1 MPFDDTDRVAIVCGF
16 GVDGVDYRLVCLV
29 RYILADCHVVF
40 GGVFRGWQEMK
51 RINGAPFFVH
61 NSIDFLEERLQ
72 PTWLCFEWGSGWS
85 TVWLSELTAHVV
97 SMEHDESWVVQTA
110 KFLQTYNY
118 TNVDLIYKPLDAGY
132 ADHILTF
139 PDSTFDLIE
148 VDGRRR
154 ADCIRNAIA
163 KLKPGGILVIDD
175 SQREGYQK
183 SINETGIRRWE
194 HVDFYGGNSEGIST
208 SVYFKGKGK

>member
-1 MPFDDTDRVAIVCGF
+1 
-16 GVDGVDYRLVCLV
+16 
-29 RYILADCHVVF
+29 
-40 GGVFRGWQEMK
+40 MK

-61 NSIDFLEERLQ
+61 NSIDFLEERIQ
-72 PTWLCFEWGSGWS
+72 STWTCFEWGSGWS

-97 SMEHDESWVVQTA
+97 SMEHDPAWHVQTVQ
-110 KFLQTYNY
+110 FLATYGY
-118 TNVDLIYKPLDAGY
+118 TNVEVILKSLDAGY

-139 PDSTFDLIE
+139 PDNHFDLIE

-175 SQREGYQK
+175 SQRDAYQK
-183 SINETGIRRWE
+183 SIVETGIRKWE
-194 HVDFYGGNSEGIST
+194 HVDFYSGNSEGMST
-208 SVYFKGKGK
+208 SVYFKGNL